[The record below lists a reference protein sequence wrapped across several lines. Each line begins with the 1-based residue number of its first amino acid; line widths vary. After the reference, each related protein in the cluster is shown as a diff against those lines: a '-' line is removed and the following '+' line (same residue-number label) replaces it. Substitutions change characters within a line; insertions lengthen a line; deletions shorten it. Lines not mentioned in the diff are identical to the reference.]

1 MTEQDM
7 SNGLMQLLDPEAIV
21 LASDASTNEEI
32 IRILA
37 GRLEALGYVK
47 SSYADA
53 VVRREATIP
62 TGLPLER
69 ADNVAVP
76 HTDPEHV
83 LKPGIALGTLKRPV
97 TFANMEDPDEMLP
110 VGFVFLLAINDK
122 DKQIEALQSVM
133 ATIQDPQALDGLR
146 SARTL
151 DDVRAVLG

>member
-1 MTEQDM
+1 M

-21 LASDASTNEEI
+21 LGSDASTNEQI

-37 GRLEALGYVK
+37 GRLETLGYVK

-53 VVRREATIP
+53 VVRRELTIP

-69 ADNVAVP
+69 PDNVAVP

-83 LKPGIALGTLKRPV
+83 LKPGIALGTLRQPV
-97 TFANMEDPDEMLP
+97 VFANMEDPDEKLP

-122 DKQIEALQSVM
+122 DKQIEALQAIM
-133 ATIQDPQALDGLR
+133 ATIQNQQALDGLKA
-146 SARTL
+146 ARTL

>member
-1 MTEQDM
+1 M

-21 LASDASTNEEI
+21 LGSEASTNEEI

-53 VVRREATIP
+53 VVRREASIP

-97 TFANMEDPDEMLP
+97 TFANMEDPDEMLA

-146 SARTL
+146 SAKTL

>member
-1 MTEQDM
+1 M

-21 LASDASTNEEI
+21 LGSDASTAEEI

-37 GRLEALGYVK
+37 GRLETLGYVK

-53 VVRREATIP
+53 VVRREAATP

-69 ADNVAVP
+69 PDNVAVP

-83 LKPGIALGTLKRPV
+83 MKPGIAMATLKRPV
-97 TFANMEDPDEMLP
+97 IFANMEDPDEMLP

-122 DKQIEALQSVM
+122 DKQIEALQAVM
-133 ATIQDPQALDGLR
+133 ATIQDSLALDGLGM
-146 SARTL
+146 ARTL
-151 DDVRAVLG
+151 DVVRAILG

>member
-1 MTEQDM
+1 M
-7 SNGLMQLLDPEAIV
+7 SNGLIQLLDPEAVV
-21 LASDASTNEEI
+21 LGSDASTNEEI

-37 GRLEALGYVK
+37 SRLEALGYVK

-53 VVRREATIP
+53 VVRREMTIP

-83 LKPGIALGTLKRPV
+83 LKPGVAMGTLKRPV
-97 TFANMEDPDEMLP
+97 TFANMEDPDEKLP

-122 DKQIEALQSVM
+122 DKQIDTLQTVM
-133 ATIQDPQALDGLR
+133 ATIQNPAALDGLR
-146 SARTL
+146 TARTFE
-151 DDVRAVLG
+151 DVRAILG

>member
-1 MTEQDM
+1 M

-21 LASDASTNEEI
+21 LGSEASTNEEI

-53 VVRREATIP
+53 VVRREASIP

-97 TFANMEDPDEMLP
+97 TFANMEDPDEMLA

-146 SARTL
+146 SARTI

>member
-1 MTEQDM
+1 M
-7 SNGLMQLLDPEAIV
+7 SDGLMQLLDPEAIV
-21 LASDASTNEEI
+21 LGSDASTNEEI

-53 VVRREATIP
+53 VVRREMTIP

-83 LKPGIALGTLKRPV
+83 LKPGIAMG
-97 TFANMEDPDEMLP
+97 
-110 VGFVFLLAINDK
+110 
-122 DKQIEALQSVM
+122 
-133 ATIQDPQALDGLR
+133 
-146 SARTL
+146 
-151 DDVRAVLG
+151 

>member
-1 MTEQDM
+1 M
-7 SNGLMQLLDPEAIV
+7 SNGLIQLLDPGAVV
-21 LASDASTNEEI
+21 LGSDASTNEGI

-37 GRLEALGYVK
+37 SRLEALGYVK
-47 SSYADA
+47 TSYADA
-53 VVRREATIP
+53 VVRREMTIP

-83 LKPGIALGTLKRPV
+83 LKPGVAMGTLKRPV
-97 TFANMEDPDEMLP
+97 TFANMEDPDEKLP
-110 VGFVFLLAINDK
+110 VGLVFLLAINDK

-133 ATIQDPQALDGLR
+133 ATIQNPDTLDGLR

>member
-1 MTEQDM
+1 MTD
-7 SNGLMQLLDPEAIV
+7 GLMQLLDPGAIV
-21 LASDASTNEEI
+21 LGSDASTNEEI

-37 GRLEALGYVK
+37 ARLERLGYVK

-53 VVRREATIP
+53 VVRRELAIP

-69 ADNVAVP
+69 PDNVAVP

-83 LKPGIALGTLKRPV
+83 LKPGIAMGTLKQPV
-97 TFANMEDPDEMLP
+97 TFANMEDPEELLP

-122 DKQIEALQSVM
+122 DKQIETLQSVM
-133 ATIQDPQALDGLR
+133 ATIQNPDALDGLR
-146 SARTL
+146 SAMTL